1 MAPRRRRGQ
10 FTSRKQA
17 ADSGEFPLSEHAQYL
32 QREYTLLSDNLVA
45 CEQHVEQVLQNNKF
59 LDREAR
65 RLREE
70 NRLYASYVSAHAQR
84 CASSI
89 VRLEDQNRMDLALI
103 RWQRAELAS
112 LYQGREDGVRAQLVE
127 MQMRAEDMAQ
137 QVQELQPYKELQLE
151 QLARIRTLERE
162 LLHMRVEHTL
172 LLNRAK
178 RRFME
183 NKTAFEREAR
193 QQVLSLARRAERT
206 AARALISHTQGIKSD
221 NGRLRQELLRL
232 LLRAQL
238 LLEMRQELLEQRE
251 QLQQEHV
258 NVGNIQHLHSWLHRG
273 PDGPPLWQPPQSL
286 PPSLSVSSVKSP
298 EESSNITLK
307 AQILSQPFLVS
318 PAQSVSQHEP
328 KTLYTDSSLAPP
340 QKAGSVMAVPSP
352 SRLVTH
358 ASSLTP
364 LSRSPR
370 ISSTA
375 SVKGS
380 QALLSAPSSVQPQ
393 SREDSRI
400 SPQPSTREL
409 SQETIPSAKV
419 SNRPLSVQS
428 QDRDPPNPQMEETAN
443 TENATEAVLGK
454 A

>member
-17 ADSGEFPLSEHAQYL
+17 ADSGDFPLSEHAQYL

-112 LYQGREDGVRAQLVE
+112 LYQGREEGVRAQLVE
-127 MQMRAEDMAQ
+127 MQMRAENMAQ
-137 QVQELQPYKELQLE
+137 KVQELQPYKELQLE

-183 NKTAFEREAR
+183 NKTTFEREAR

-258 NVGNIQHLHSWLHRG
+258 NVGNMQHLHSWLHRG

-286 PPSLSVSSVKSP
+286 PSSLCVSSVKSP
-298 EESSNITLK
+298 VESSNITLR
-307 AQILSQPFLVS
+307 AQLLSQPFLIP

-328 KTLYTDSSLAPP
+328 KTLCTDSSLAPP
-340 QKAGSVMAVPSP
+340 QKSVMAVPSP
-352 SRLVTH
+352 SRLAAH
-358 ASSLTP
+358 APSLTP

-370 ISSTA
+370 ISPTA

-380 QALLSAPSSVQPQ
+380 QALLSATSSVQPR

-400 SPQPSTREL
+400 SPQPSTYEL
-409 SQETIPSAKV
+409 SQKTVPSAKV
-419 SNRPLSVQS
+419 SNKPLSIQS
-428 QDRDPPNPQMEETAN
+428 QDRVPLNPQMEETAN